1 MCEIMEKLIA
11 EREKEQEKELTTKI
25 ALKLL
30 ALEKLSYEEIALSA
44 GLPLA
49 EVVALAGEK
58 TA

>member
-30 ALEKLSYEEIALSA
+30 ADGKYNYEGIAQVTGLS
-44 GLPLA
+44 LA
-49 EVVALAGEK
+49 EVMALAGEK

>member
-11 EREKEQEKELTTKI
+11 EREKEQSIEI